1 MEQPGAQ
8 PRTLLELFDARLGLT
23 PDAPALVQLRG
34 GRVHV
39 STWKEWERRS
49 RWIAAGLMALNVE
62 AEDRV
67 AILCRTR
74 PEWAIIDLGVL
85 KAGATSVPIFSTE
98 LSKTVGE
105 LLADAQVGVVFV
117 EDAAQAQKVSK
128 DLSSQETQVVH
139 VIQVE
144 GVVDEAFG
152 GHCISLEQLVEMGE
166 RSLGSSEAEI
176 AAPAAAQLEAR
187 RATVGPD
194 TVACISYTP
203 GTEGRQKGVIQ
214 THGNIVAGVLGLAR
228 SLPLVAQDR
237 QLLYLPLA
245 QAFARSALWLAVQQG
260 VETAF
265 ARGYKR
271 VLEDCRAFEPTYLCG
286 VPRLFSRVRIDIERA
301 RERLPRVQKA
311 ALAAA
316 LSFASRQGEGE
327 DTGGMLAGV
336 QRNLVE
342 QWVMAPVSEAFGGH
356 LRFAICGG
364 APLPQETGR
373 FYRTHGLEVLEGY
386 GMTET
391 CAASHINHLDDNVFG
406 TVGPPIFGME
416 ARVLEDGEIQLLGPM
431 VSKGYWRRPD
441 ESAAMFSE
449 DGWLRTGDLGE
460 SAEDG
465 RLKLTG
471 RRRDV
476 IVTANGKAIAPQ
488 PIAEAI
494 CAHPMIAQVLIHG
507 ERRNYLTALVAL
519 DADSLAQIRDEQ
531 GLQLTDVEL
540 ARHPAVFEIVETW
553 IGRANEGLPAHET
566 VRKFAILA
574 TGLSEEGGDLTPTDG
589 VKRRAVTKRHQALLD
604 SFYEERY

>member
-8 PRTLLELFDARLGLT
+8 PRTLLELFDARLART

-34 GRVHV
+34 GRVEV
-39 STWKEWERRS
+39 SSWREWGRRS
-49 RWIAAGLMALNVE
+49 RWIAAGLMALGVKSGQ
-62 AEDRV
+62 RV

-74 PEWAIIDLGVL
+74 PEWAVIDLGVL
-85 KAGATSVPIFSTE
+85 TAGGTSVPIFSTE
-98 LSKTVGE
+98 LAKTVGE
-105 LLADAQVGVVFV
+105 LLADAQAGVVFV
-117 EDAAQAQKVSK
+117 EDSSQAHKVAEAVGA
-128 DLSSQETQVVH
+128 QETQVRH
-139 VIQVE
+139 LIQVE
-144 GVVDEAFG
+144 GMVPEDLGVP
-152 GHCISLEQLVEMGE
+152 CLSLEALVELGE
-166 RSLGSSEAEI
+166 RALGASGMEGAGPTEI
-176 AAPAAAQLEAR
+176 ELDAR
-187 RATVGPD
+187 SATVGSE
-194 TVACISYTP
+194 TLACISYTP
-203 GTEGRQKGVIQ
+203 GTEGRQKGVMQ
-214 THGNIVAGVLGLAR
+214 SHGNVVAGVLGLAR
-228 SLPLVAQDR
+228 GVPLQSDDR

-245 QAFARSALWLAVQQG
+245 QAFARSALWLAVEHG

-286 VPRLFSRVRIDIERA
+286 VPRLFSRVRADIERS

-316 LSFASRQGEGE
+316 LTVATRQSEGGES
-327 DTGGMLAGV
+327 GGMLAGV

-342 QWVMAPVSEAFGGH
+342 QWVMAPVREAFGGH

-373 FYRTHGLEVLEGY
+373 FYRTHGVEVLEGY

-391 CAASHINHLDDNVFG
+391 CAASHINPLDANVFG
-406 TVGPPIFGME
+406 TVGLPIFGME
-416 ARVLEDGEIQLLGPM
+416 ARVLDDGEIQLRGPM
-431 VSKGYWRRPD
+431 VSRGYWRRPED
-441 ESAAMFSE
+441 TTKMFSE

-460 SAEDG
+460 AAEDG
-465 RLKLTG
+465 RLKITG

-507 ERRNYLTALVAL
+507 ERRNYLTALVGL

-531 GLQLTDVEL
+531 GLQLTDEEL
-540 ARHPAVFEIVETW
+540 ARHPAVFEMVESW
-553 IGRANEGLPAHET
+553 IARANEGLPAHET

-589 VKRRAVTKRHQALLD
+589 MKRRAVTKRHQSLLD